1 MTDHFTADELPK
13 GAGVRDARMKG
24 KKLTLG
30 QYPAVLNDAACWV
43 KLRWPYEQQ
52 DMVHRVTVVKDYR
65 NELAHWDVD
74 APEEK
79 TEALAAT
86 KQLLNLLKL
95 IDHDPLP

>member
-1 MTDHFTADELPK
+1 MPS
-13 GAGVRDARMKG
+13 AGG
-24 KKLTLG
+24 LG
-30 QYPAVLNDAACWV
+30 LSC
-43 KLRWPYEQQ
+43 R
-52 DMVHRVTVVKDYR
+52 R
-65 NELAHWDVD
+65 VD